1 MSSVSPIVLM
11 LFLLSGATGLVYELV
26 WTREL
31 IFVFGGTTHA
41 ISTVLVAFMGGL
53 GLGSYLA
60 GRFSR
65 RVANP
70 GRAYGAIE
78 IIIGVYALAVPLLLN
93 LADPIYR
100 AIYPT
105 VATEPW
111 LLTAARFMVGAGVL
125 LVPTTLM
132 GATLPL
138 LVRYVTQHAGQAAR
152 WVGVLYGINTLG
164 AVAGTLATGFYLIPV
179 LGLTVTTGSAAGLN
193 IAIGIAALVLFRR
206 PARESAAAADASQGS
221 PTAGN
226 ASDARAAQRT
236 EGRRGR
242 KAAGNPAW
250 ADADA
255 LLRRIVL
262 ATFALSGF
270 AAMVYQIAWT
280 RALILSIGS
289 STYSFTCILATFIF
303 GLALG
308 SLIVARWVDRW
319 RDPVYVVGVLQLAV
333 GAAAVLIQPIFG
345 LLPYAVHAIVNRNP
359 ESHATVLALE
369 FGLVAAITL
378 VPTVL
383 LGMLFP
389 LITRIIAS
397 ADRDPA
403 AAAGRAYAINTL
415 GTVIGSFLAGFVMIR
430 GEWRYDIEGA
440 LLESSGLGA
449 QNSIIVAALASAAVG
464 ALLMALARGD
474 RERPSGQRYG
484 GIVGFAIVG
493 VVGLISSQWDKEALL
508 TGPFRRGY
516 DPSVVKDTY
525 QVDYLAD
532 GVDMTVA
539 VSHARMDIRTLSLS
553 VNAKSDASTSLGDM
567 TTQLLLG
574 HLPALMTPEARRVCV
589 IGLGSGMTVSA
600 IARHPQV
607 ERIDCIEISEEVIRA
622 NEYFAPFCDD
632 VLRRDPRV
640 RVIRNDGRN
649 HLLLTTETYDLIV
662 SEPSNPWI
670 AGVANLFTREF
681 FQICERKLR
690 RGGAM
695 CLWLQGYTI
704 SLDDFRLVV
713 RTLNET
719 FPFVSVW
726 ATSPTD
732 YAMVAGRE
740 PFRVPLE
747 TFAGRISTPSVRS
760 DLYRIAHT
768 RPHDVLGRYLLSGEA
783 LRAWTGPG
791 PIHTDDNAILE
802 FSAPR
807 QLYRRA
813 DHEIAL
819 SLAERAES
827 PLRSVVAGDA
837 GDPRWQRLLAETDGA
852 REARKLRIA
861 ADSASRAGND
871 AMAARLLFQ
880 ALERDPTH
888 FDALTRLLDYRR
900 LLASPESAGLTF
912 DADAFI
918 AAFEKVR
925 FPTRADPLGESVE
938 QITTRLRE
946 EAAYHA
952 KAGRMAL
959 ALAAL
964 AEAHDLTPAN
974 ADVTIEYAAALHT
987 AGSTAAAVEL
997 LLAEVAAGRVTM
1009 EGVRETA
1016 ALESLRSA
1024 PEFGAAAW
1032 PK

>member
-1 MSSVSPIVLM
+1 MSSVSPIVFI
-11 LFLLSGATGLVYELV
+11 LFLASGATGLVYELV

-41 ISTVLVAFMGGL
+41 ISTALVAFMGGL

-60 GRFSR
+60 GRFSKNAR
-65 RVANP
+65 NP
-70 GRAYGAIE
+70 GRVYGVVE

-100 AIYPT
+100 AIYPS

-111 LLTAARFMVGAGVL
+111 LLTAARFVVGAGVL

-164 AVAGTLATGFYLIPV
+164 AVGGTLATGFYLIPV
-179 LGLTVTTGSAAGLN
+179 LGLTVTTGTAAGLN
-193 IAIGIAALVLFRR
+193 IAIGVAAL
-206 PARESAAAADASQGS
+206 
-221 PTAGN
+221 
-226 ASDARAAQRT
+226 
-236 EGRRGR
+236 
-242 KAAGNPAW
+242 
-250 ADADA
+250 A
-255 LLRRIVL
+255 LLRRPAGPPAVVANAGHGTPEVPKSPDAKRQELTDDRRKRQPLQKPAWDTEALLRRVVL
-262 ATFALSGF
+262 VTFALSGF

-333 GAAAVLIQPIFG
+333 GGAAVLIQPIFG
-345 LLPYAVHAIVNRNP
+345 LLPYAVHAIVNRHP

-389 LITRIIAS
+389 LITRIIAG

-449 QNSIIVAALASAAVG
+449 QNSIIVAALASAAIG
-464 ALLMALARGD
+464 ALLLALARGD

-493 VVGLISSQWDKEALL
+493 VVGLLSSQWDKEALL

-690 RGGAM
+690 PGGAM

-837 GDPRWQRLLAETDGA
+837 ADPRWQRLLAETDGA

-861 ADSASRAGND
+861 ADSASRAGDD
-871 AMAARLLFQ
+871 ATAARLLFQ

-900 LLASPESAGLTF
+900 LLASPDAAGLTF

-918 AAFEKVR
+918 AAFEKIR

-964 AEAHDLTPAN
+964 AEAHDLTPAD

>member
-1 MSSVSPIVLM
+1 MSSVSPIVFM

-65 RVANP
+65 KVANP

-78 IIIGVYALAVPLLLN
+78 IIIGVYALAVPMLLN

-100 AIYPT
+100 AIYRS

-111 LLTAARFMVGAGVL
+111 LLTAGRFVVGAGVL

-179 LGLTVTTGSAAGLN
+179 LGLTVTTGTAAGLN
-193 IAIGIAALVLFRR
+193 IAIGVAAL
-206 PARESAAAADASQGS
+206 
-221 PTAGN
+221 
-226 ASDARAAQRT
+226 
-236 EGRRGR
+236 
-242 KAAGNPAW
+242 
-250 ADADA
+250 A
-255 LLRRIVL
+255 LLRRPAGPPAVVANAGHSTPEIQKSPDAKRQELTDDRRKRQPLQKPAWDTEALLRRVVL
-262 ATFALSGF
+262 VTFALSGF

-319 RDPVYVVGVLQLAV
+319 RDPAYVVGVLQLAV
-333 GAAAVLIQPIFG
+333 GGAAVLIQPIFG

-389 LITRIIAS
+389 LITRIIAG

-449 QNSIIVAALASAAVG
+449 QNSIIVAALASAAIG

-493 VVGLISSQWDKEALL
+493 VVGLLSSQWDKEALL

-516 DPSVVKDTY
+516 DPSVVRETY

-553 VNAKSDASTSLGDM
+553 VNAKSDASTALGDM

-690 RGGAM
+690 PGGAM

-740 PFRVPLE
+740 PFRIPLE

-827 PLRSVVAGDA
+827 PLGAVVAGD
-837 GDPRWQRLLAETDGA
+837 GNDPPWQRLLAETDGA

-861 ADSASRAGND
+861 ADGASRAGDD

-918 AAFEKVR
+918 AAFEKIR

-1009 EGVRETA
+1009 ERVRETA

>member
-1 MSSVSPIVLM
+1 MSSVSPIVYV
-11 LFLLSGATGLVYELV
+11 LFVLSGATGLVYELV

-60 GRFSR
+60 GRFSKNAR
-65 RVANP
+65 NP
-70 GRAYGAIE
+70 GRVYGAIE

-100 AIYPT
+100 AIYPS

-111 LLTAARFMVGAGVL
+111 LLTAARFVVGAGVL

-138 LVRYVTQHAGQAAR
+138 LVRYVTLHAGQAAR

-164 AVAGTLATGFYLIPV
+164 AVGGTLATGFYLIPV
-179 LGLTVTTGSAAGLN
+179 LGLTVTTGTAAGLN
-193 IAIGIAALVLFRR
+193 IAIGVAAL
-206 PARESAAAADASQGS
+206 
-221 PTAGN
+221 
-226 ASDARAAQRT
+226 
-236 EGRRGR
+236 
-242 KAAGNPAW
+242 
-250 ADADA
+250 A
-255 LLRRIVL
+255 LLRRPAGPPPAVADAGNGTPEAPKSPDAKRKELTDDRRKHQPLQKPLWDTEALLRRVVL
-262 ATFALSGF
+262 VTFALSGF

-333 GAAAVLIQPIFG
+333 GAAAVLIQPLFG
-345 LLPYAVHAIVNRNP
+345 VLPYAVHAIVNRNP

-369 FGLVAAITL
+369 FGLVVAITL

-389 LITRIIAS
+389 LITRIIAG

-403 AAAGRAYAINTL
+403 AAAGRAYAVNTL

-449 QNSIIVAALASAAVG
+449 QNSIIVAALASAAIG

-493 VVGLISSQWDKEALL
+493 VVGLLSSQWDKEALL

-649 HLLLTTETYDLIV
+649 HLLLTNETYDLIV

-690 RGGAM
+690 PGGAM

-760 DLYRIAHT
+760 DLYRIAQT

-827 PLRSVVAGDA
+827 PLGAVVAGD
-837 GDPRWQRLLAETDGA
+837 GNDPRWQRLLAETDGA

-861 ADSASRAGND
+861 ADSASRAGDD

-900 LLASPESAGLTF
+900 LLASPDAAGLTF

-918 AAFEKVR
+918 AAFEKIR

-1009 EGVRETA
+1009 ERVRETA